1 MEGTLMEPLL
11 SRIMQV
17 LWPSFLMATV
27 ASGLFFS
34 LFNPEDV
41 YVFGFE
47 LTHSPMGVYT
57 IGFLLFWALCA
68 ASSWITYLLVRPV
81 INTGEGQKKKTENG
95 AA

>member
-1 MEGTLMEPLL
+1 MEPLL

-68 ASSWITYLLVRPV
+68 ASSWVTYLLVRPV
-81 INTGEGQKKKTENG
+81 TNTSEGQQKQSENS

>member
-1 MEGTLMEPLL
+1 MEPLL

-34 LFNPEDV
+34 MFNPEDV

-47 LTHSPMGVYT
+47 LTHAPMGVYT
-57 IGFLLFWALCA
+57 IGFLLFWTLCA
-68 ASSWITYLLVRPV
+68 ASSWLTYLLVRPV
-81 INTGEGQKKKTENG
+81 ASCSDQNSANRNLN
-95 AA
+95 